1 LKWWKK
7 GQKSK
12 IIGSHKMN
20 NASSRSHC
28 LLTLRVQ
35 SFLLEDPSEQIESK
49 LEIVDLAGSERYKA
63 TKSTGV
69 VFKEGI

>member
-1 LKWWKK
+1 
-7 GQKSK
+7 
-12 IIGSHKMN
+12 MN

-35 SFLLEDPSEQIESK
+35 NFLLEDPSELIESK
-49 LEIVDLAGSERYKA
+49 LEIVDLAGSERQRV